1 MVGLV
6 NSISDFFLGKEL
18 ESGSAAVIQLYHWH
32 QVHQK
37 LHMHCQILVGVK
49 FSWKWQTKK
58 EKAVVENIKDIFIVM
73 FLGSIMWVKICMY
86 FRNDF
91 TLLFICTLASIHTLK
106 SDKPVDWCVKSGY
119 TDA

>member
-1 MVGLV
+1 MRG
-6 NSISDFFLGKEL
+6 
-18 ESGSAAVIQLYHWH
+18 QL
-32 QVHQK
+32 K
-37 LHMHCQILVGVK
+37 K
-49 FSWKWQTKK
+49 QTKK

-73 FLGSIMWVKICMY
+73 FLGSIMWVKISMY